1 MSCELSA
8 GLGVYVHV
16 PFCAKRCDYCA
27 FATWTDRHHLA
38 ASYVDACITQ
48 LAREQQDGGLA
59 ASSLYLGGGTPSQLS
74 TADLRRLLGSVE
86 KAPGAEVTVEAN
98 PQDVTPTWAEAC
110 ADSGVTRVS
119 LGVQSFDPAV
129 LAGLGRDQ
137 SPATVRSAVLA
148 LSSAGIE
155 HYSVDLIYG
164 GKGETDESW
173 AGTLGEV
180 LALDPS
186 PVHVSAYA
194 LTIEAGTPLSSDTS
208 RHPDDD
214 AQALR
219 YEMADNA
226 LSRAGMSWYE
236 ISNWAS
242 PGHEARHNLNYWR
255 QGDYLAIGCAAHGH
269 RAGTRWW
276 NLRTPERY
284 IGAIN
289 AGLSPVAVSETLSLP
304 ERVLEELE
312 LSLRTSEGVPAA
324 ALESALRNEPDDG
337 SIADLVE
344 KAAGDR
350 LVLTLKGRL
359 LANEVA
365 CRLRPPTASKTLA
378 QDHLKGEETPLHCV
392 HA

>member
-1 MSCELSA
+1 MSA

-186 PVHVSAYA
+186 P
-194 LTIEAGTPLSSDTS
+194 
-208 RHPDDD
+208 
-214 AQALR
+214 
-219 YEMADNA
+219 
-226 LSRAGMSWYE
+226 
-236 ISNWAS
+236 
-242 PGHEARHNLNYWR
+242 
-255 QGDYLAIGCAAHGH
+255 
-269 RAGTRWW
+269 
-276 NLRTPERY
+276 
-284 IGAIN
+284 
-289 AGLSPVAVSETLSLP
+289 
-304 ERVLEELE
+304 
-312 LSLRTSEGVPAA
+312 
-324 ALESALRNEPDDG
+324 
-337 SIADLVE
+337 
-344 KAAGDR
+344 
-350 LVLTLKGRL
+350 
-359 LANEVA
+359 
-365 CRLRPPTASKTLA
+365 
-378 QDHLKGEETPLHCV
+378 
-392 HA
+392 